1 MYVALSGGPLL
12 IKCDVTKLHYCLME
26 LYTQQFYFSW
36 KYIFLLLLYL
46 GMLGRRWMC
55 MHLWMNLIKMNIYIP
70 ETLNK
75 NWKSMYKLDE
85 ELSSCDITF
94 WQSSIQ
100 GGRHTQLCI
109 ITSLKWIKSKSAQT
123 FTDGFLKLHSTRPIH
138 IVWGN
143 FPFNS
148 YVYFLSF
155 TLLLD
160 LFFSLYLFLQ
170 LE

>member
-1 MYVALSGGPLL
+1 MWCHKTTLLSNGT
-12 IKCDVTKLHYCLME
+12 VYTK
-26 LYTQQFYFSW
+26 FYFSW

-55 MHLWMNLIKMNIYIP
+55 MHLWMNLIKMNISIQ
-70 ETLNK
+70 ETLKKK
-75 NWKSMYKLDE
+75 NWKSMYKVDE
-85 ELSSCDITF
+85 ELSSFDITF

-123 FTDGFLKLHSTRPIH
+123 FTDGFLKLLSTRPSH
-138 IVWGN
+138 IVVWGN

-160 LFFSLYLFLQ
+160 LFFSLYLFFCSKTAIL
-170 LE
+170 